1 MDNYKVTLL
10 KNGTGYNITPLVGN
24 MSWKD
29 SIDTLG
35 MELTLDFARNVED
48 RYTINWDVV
57 EIKNFI
63 VVTNNE
69 TEIFRGII
77 TDVNWDRFSKSITAF
92 DFAIYL
98 NKTKVVKQC
107 NKEAASSIIKKIC
120 QDYGFP
126 VGVIT
131 DIPTQIKKIY
141 SNETIADIIKDILE
155 QATNELGI
163 KYRLEFRAGKL
174 YIEKY
179 YDLVLSNITFQ
190 PAINI
195 DNINVMDAIGS
206 ISRSQSM
213 QDIKN
218 RVIVV
223 SGGEKSVKIHAKAED
238 SKSIADIGLFTEIE
252 SVDDKD
258 HSKAQNIANNK
269 LKELNRIKED
279 IKIDLLGNDIVRAGR
294 IIELN
299 DNIFKLNGKFLIKDC
314 THTVNNNIHK
324 MQLGLEVAP

>member
-10 KNGTGYNITPLVGN
+10 KGGVAYNITPLVGN

-63 VVTNNE
+63 VVTNNNL
-69 TEIFRGII
+69 EIFRGII

-98 NKTKVVKQC
+98 NKTKIIKQC
-107 NKEAASSIIKKIC
+107 NKESGSTIIKKIC
-120 QDYGFP
+120 QEYGFP
-126 VGVIT
+126 VGIIT
-131 DIPTQIKKIY
+131 NIPTQIKKIY
-141 SNETIADIIKDILE
+141 SNETIADIIKDILK
-155 QATNELGI
+155 QSTDELGV

-174 YIEKY
+174 YIENY
-179 YDLVLSNITFQ
+179 YDLILDNITFQ
-190 PAINI
+190 PASNI
-195 DNINVMDAIGS
+195 DNINILDAIGS
-206 ISRSQSM
+206 ISRTQSI
-213 QDIKN
+213 QEIKN

-223 SGGEKSVKIHAKAED
+223 SGGEKSVKVHAKAED
-238 SKSIADIGLFTEIE
+238 TKSIAEIGLFTEIE

-258 HSKAQNIANNK
+258 SSKAQNIAKNK
-269 LKELNRIKED
+269 LKELNKITED
-279 IKIDLLGNDIVRAGR
+279 IKLDLLGNDIVRAGR
-294 IIELN
+294 IINLN
-299 DNIFKLNGKFLIKDC
+299 NNIFKLNGKYLIKDC